1 MKRAIATLMGG
12 LMASE
17 AFVLP
22 AAVSRGLAAAGSSSR
37 EVVSCSASTSSSSS
51 SSSSS
56 QGGGQNN
63 RVAFLHKAGLAAA
76 TTVAAVTGSPLLAR
90 AEEEDEVKVGEEVTT
105 DSGLKYTVTVA
116 GKGSKPSPGNMVK
129 AHYTG
134 WLNAFGD
141 EDGAKFDSSRDRG
154 RPFSFKVGTGQ
165 VIKAWDEAMLDMR
178 IGERRQITVPPQ
190 LGYGSRGAGGV
201 IPPNATLYFDVE
213 LLAVQP

>member
-22 AAVSRGLAAAGSSSR
+22 AAVSKVLSSGTSSSR
-37 EVVSCSASTSSSSS
+37 KVITCSAT
-51 SSSSS
+51 SSSS
-56 QGGGQNN
+56 QGGGVQHN
-63 RVAFLHKAGLAAA
+63 RMAFLNRAGLAAA
-76 TTVAAVTGSPLLAR
+76 ATVAAVTSTPMVAN
-90 AEEEDEVKVGEEVTT
+90 AESEDDGVKVGKEITT
-105 DSGLKYTVTVA
+105 ETGLKYTVTVA
-116 GKGSKPSPGNMVK
+116 GKGARPSPGNMVK

-134 WLNAFGD
+134 WLNGFGD
-141 EDGAKFDSSRDRG
+141 EESIKFDSSRDRG

-178 IGERRQITVPPQ
+178 IGERRQIVVPPQ

-213 LLAVQP
+213 LLGVQP

>member
-51 SSSSS
+51 S
-56 QGGGQNN
+56 QGGGQHS
-63 RVAFLHKAGLAAA
+63 RVAFLHKAGLATA

-154 RPFSFKVGTGQ
+154 RPFSFKVGTG
-165 VIKAWDEAMLDMR
+165 
-178 IGERRQITVPPQ
+178 
-190 LGYGSRGAGGV
+190 
-201 IPPNATLYFDVE
+201 
-213 LLAVQP
+213 

>member
-1 MKRAIATLMGG
+1 
-12 LMASE
+12 MASE

-22 AAVSRGLAAAGSSSR
+22 AAVNRVFSAGRSSSR
-37 EVVSCSASTSSSSS
+37 KVITCSA

-56 QGGGQNN
+56 QGGVQHN
-63 RVAFLHKAGLAAA
+63 RMAFLNRAGLAAVA
-76 TTVAAVTGSPLLAR
+76 TVAAVTSTPVVVN
-90 AEEEDEVKVGEEVTT
+90 AEEDDDGVKVGEEVTT

-116 GKGSKPSPGNMVK
+116 GKGAKPAAGNMVK

-134 WLNAFGD
+134 WLKGFGD
-141 EDGAKFDSSRDRG
+141 EESVKFDSSRDRG

-178 IGERRQITVPPQ
+178 IGERRQIVVPPQ

>member
-12 LMASE
+12 LIASE

-22 AAVSRGLAAAGSSSR
+22 AAVSRAVSRGLAASGSSSR
-37 EVVSCSASTSSSSS
+37 EVVSCSASTSSS
-51 SSSSS
+51 
-56 QGGGQNN
+56 QGGGQHS
-63 RVAFLHKAGLAAA
+63 RVAFLNKAGLAAA
-76 TTVAAVTGSPLLAR
+76 TTVAAVTASPMLAR
-90 AEEEDEVKVGEEVTT
+90 AEEGDEVKVGEEVTT

-178 IGERRQITVPPQ
+178 V
-190 LGYGSRGAGGV
+190 
-201 IPPNATLYFDVE
+201 
-213 LLAVQP
+213 

>member
-51 SSSSS
+51 S
-56 QGGGQNN
+56 QGGGQHS
-63 RVAFLHKAGLAAA
+63 RVAFLNKAGLAAA

>member
-1 MKRAIATLMGG
+1 MKKAIATLMGG
-12 LMASE
+12 LAASE

-22 AAVSRGLAAAGSSSR
+22 AAVARVMTAGGSSGR
-37 EVVSCSASTSSSSS
+37 KVVSCSASSSSSS
-51 SSSSS
+51 T
-56 QGGGQNN
+56 QGGGKQS
-63 RVAFLHKAGLAAA
+63 RVAFLNRAGIAAAA
-76 TTVAAVTGSPLLAR
+76 TFAAVTVTPMIAH
-90 AEEEDEVKVGEEVTT
+90 AEEDVKVGEEVTT

-116 GKGSKPSPGNMVK
+116 GKGAKPSPGNTIK

-134 WLNAFGD
+134 WLNDFGG
-141 EDGAKFDSSRDRG
+141 EEGVKFDSSRDRG

-165 VIKAWDEAMLDMR
+165 VIKAWDEAMLDMK